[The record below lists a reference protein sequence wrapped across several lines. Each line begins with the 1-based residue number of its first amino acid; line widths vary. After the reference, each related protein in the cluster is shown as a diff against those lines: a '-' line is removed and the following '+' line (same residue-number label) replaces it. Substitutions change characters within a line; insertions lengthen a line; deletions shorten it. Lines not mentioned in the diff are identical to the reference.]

1 MQFFIN
7 YMQFAHNRMCLC
19 VTFSFD
25 NPTFPILQCRSQYT
39 NLHEV
44 LLIFFSSKSKNMDL
58 WFEQCDVQS
67 RYNFNLNLKP
77 ILYYLLT
84 PAHPLTGPICHV
96 VDHSSLE
103 WSCLEQTRLPQT
115 YTRPRRAVE
124 QANTP
129 IIELSR
135 VLIVWIKKS
144 AVRSSGAQT
153 SNRMTKTK
161 RMAKT
166 NQNWEVR
173 VQSSLLLQS
182 LQLKTQRIYC
192 THLVWFLFRLN
203 KSCWWFFV
211 IFTCTV

>member
-1 MQFFIN
+1 MQ
-7 YMQFAHNRMCLC
+7 
-19 VTFSFD
+19 
-25 NPTFPILQCRSQYT
+25 
-39 NLHEV
+39 
-44 LLIFFSSKSKNMDL
+44 K
-58 WFEQCDVQS
+58 

-115 YTRPRRAVE
+115 YTQPRRAVE

-129 IIELSR
+129 IIELTR

-173 VQSSLLLQS
+173 V
-182 LQLKTQRIYC
+182 
-192 THLVWFLFRLN
+192 
-203 KSCWWFFV
+203 
-211 IFTCTV
+211 